1 MAKQYWLLKS
11 EPDCYS
17 FDDLKRDGSTEW
29 TGIRNYT
36 VRNWLRDTMQK
47 GDGALFYHSGAK
59 PPAVVGIC
67 EIAGDAIADST
78 AWDKDDD
85 HYDPKASPDNPIW
98 YARKVKYVKPLKAQI
113 SISQLR
119 ETPGLEGMGIL
130 KKGSMLSVTPV
141 TEAEWK
147 IITKGS

>member
-29 TGIRNYT
+29 TGIRNYQ
-36 VRNWLRDTMQK
+36 VRNFLRDTMQK
-47 GDGALFYHSGAK
+47 GDLAFFYHSSAK
-59 PPAVVGIC
+59 PPAIVGIC
-67 EIAGDAIADST
+67 EIAGDAIADET

-85 HYDPKASPDNPIW
+85 HYDPKSSPDNPIW
-98 YARKVKYVKPLKAQI
+98 YARKVKYVKPLKQPI
-113 SISQLR
+113 PISQLR

-141 TEAEWK
+141 TEQEWT